1 MKLSTLLSLTAT
13 ELAAPNI
20 ANLRAEVFEGRAQL
34 DDLRARS
41 WTSGAGVLIAWTGIR
56 SIRAAGSDAVEIVF
70 QFAATAS
77 LPGRAKP
84 AADAKLAIAD
94 LTQAIVA
101 RLMLVEW
108 PDDAGR
114 PTQVRA
120 QNLYTLEDSKNNLA
134 RSVVFWEQEVRSKF
148 DEDAPDLDTLEL
160 IHHEQNTEGTDPA
173 PIVTD
178 IEVEQA

>member
-1 MKLSTLLSLTAT
+1 MKLSTLLTLIAT
-13 ELAAPNI
+13 ELADPKI
-20 ANLRAEVFEGRAQL
+20 ANLRADVFEGRAQL
-34 DDLRARS
+34 EDLRARS
-41 WTSGAGVLIAWTGIR
+41 WAAGAGVLIAWTGIR
-56 SIRAAGSDAVEIVF
+56 QIRTTGSDAVEIVF
-70 QFAATAS
+70 QFAASAS

-84 AADAKLAIAD
+84 AAAAKLAIAD

-101 RLMLVEW
+101 RLVAIEW
-108 PDDAGR
+108 PDDCGR

-148 DEDAPDLDTLEL
+148 DEDAPELPPLEL
-160 IHHEQNTEGTDPA
+160 LHHEQNTEGTDPA

-178 IEVEQA
+178 IEVEQ

>member
-1 MKLSTLLSLTAT
+1 MKLSALLTLIAEQLAT
-13 ELAAPNI
+13 PNI

-34 DDLRARS
+34 EDLRARS
-41 WTSGAGVLIAWTGIR
+41 WTAGAGVLVAWTGIR
-56 SIRAAGSDAVEIVF
+56 QISNTGSDATEIVF
-70 QFAATAS
+70 QFAASAS

-84 AADAKLAIAD
+84 AIEAKLAIAD

-101 RLMLVEW
+101 RLVAIEW
-108 PDDAGR
+108 PDDCGR

-134 RSVVFWEQEVRSKF
+134 RSVVFWEQEIRSKF
-148 DEDAPDLDTLEL
+148 DEDAPDLPPLEL
-160 IHHEQNTEGTDPA
+160 FHHELHPEGTDPA

-178 IEVEQA
+178 IEVPQ